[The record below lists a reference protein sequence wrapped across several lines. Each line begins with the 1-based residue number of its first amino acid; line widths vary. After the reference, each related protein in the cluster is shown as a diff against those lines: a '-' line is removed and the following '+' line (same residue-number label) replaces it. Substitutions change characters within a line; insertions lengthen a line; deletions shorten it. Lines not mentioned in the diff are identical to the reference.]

1 MTSVLKSIKYKVNIL
16 TLLGGNMKFDKYY
29 GLQRIKE
36 RKESMNELLEIIKF
50 PKELITVEIYY
61 YLEKIMFE
69 SKVKYFSEFSFRND
83 YNGKMKYHLAKMD
96 KNFSMTPLFTEIH
109 LKRRKEKKRHN
120 KSFLEVSEIANL
132 LFLELQIKKQ
142 IEENIWLE
150 KKYKKNFVNEVVG
163 IFCCSCIKE
172 DSPLRFDV
180 FFHLPYLFDKIG
192 NVTNKTVSYE
202 SYIERLEHSL
212 EEYTSLYNSILNFD
226 IFSYSF
232 DDSYDSIIRLFK
244 ILSNGIYKLILSIDK
259 EKLKNLNIVLDK
271 IISSESV
278 VKNIACKN
286 SEDNLYMYLYM
297 YEKEIRNK
305 NAVNLYDNLIKD
317 DTLYKYLKSISEIPP
332 VIFRTNFNIETEFE
346 IEKLNK
352 LELYNWLIPDKTASK
367 YSNFCRSVKNLEDF
381 LIFLNKIGI
390 LQTSRINLKH
400 YALLF
405 NEFIMTDKKMGEKNT
420 NKVVKDIGRWK
431 KISQEEG
438 VYLYAKLEKVNY
450 VYKHGYENYEHYAEF
465 NKKLLKILEKEA
477 YNRQANTL
485 IFAMKEMIQIA
496 KDTLKNKDCKL
507 IFMDFSDEEVKINLE
522 DPYTNK

>member
-1 MTSVLKSIKYKVNIL
+1 
-16 TLLGGNMKFDKYY
+16 MKFDKYY
-29 GLQRIKE
+29 RLQRIKE
-36 RKESMNELLEIIKF
+36 RKKSMDELLEIIKF
-50 PKELITVEIYY
+50 PKELITVQIYY

-69 SKVKYFSEFSFRND
+69 SKVKYFSGFSYRNE

-96 KNFSMTPLFTEIH
+96 KNFSMAPLFTEVH
-109 LKRRKEKKRHN
+109 LERKGKKAHEYA
-120 KSFLEVSEIANL
+120 SLIEIGEIGNL
-132 LFLELQIKKQ
+132 LFCELQLKNQ
-142 IEENIWLE
+142 IEKNIWLE
-150 KKYKKNFVNEVVG
+150 KNYKKNFVNEVIR
-163 IFCCSCIKE
+163 IFYGGCIKG

-180 FFHLPYLFDKIG
+180 FFHLPSLVDKIG
-192 NVTNKTVSYE
+192 NVTDKTVSYE

-244 ILSNGIYKLILSIDK
+244 ILSNGIYNLILSIDK
-259 EKLKNLNIVLDK
+259 EKLKNLDIVLDK
-271 IISSESV
+271 IISSESI
-278 VKNIACKN
+278 VKDMACKN

-297 YEKEIRNK
+297 YEKEVKNK
-305 NAVNLYDNLIKD
+305 NDIELYDNLIKD
-317 DTLYKYLKSISEIPP
+317 DTLCNYLKKINEIPST
-332 VIFRTNFNIETEFE
+332 VFRTNFNIETEFK

-367 YSNFCRSVKNLEDF
+367 YSNFCRSIKNLEDF

-390 LQTSRINLKH
+390 LHTSRISLKH

-405 NEFIMTDKKMGEKNT
+405 NEFIMTDKKMGEKST

-450 VYKHGYENYEHYAEF
+450 IYRHGYEDYEHYAEF

-477 YNRQANTL
+477 YNRHANTL
-485 IFAMKEMIQIA
+485 ILAMKEMIQIA
-496 KDTLKNKDCKL
+496 KDALKNRDCKL

-522 DPYTNK
+522 NPYTNK